1 MCRIGGTEMATRK
14 AIHAYLSPE
23 AHDAWHEFAA
33 EHGVSV
39 SGLLEAIANEWAER
53 LAMGQPALPD
63 EDRLVRSARR
73 VDAERRRR
81 KRD

>member
-1 MCRIGGTEMATRK
+1 MAETRK

-39 SGLLEAIANEWAER
+39 SGLLEALGLEWHEQLEADKLDSSRYES
-53 LAMGQPALPD
+53 LTK
-63 EDRLVRSARR
+63 SARKI
-73 VDAERRRR
+73 DSQRRRR
-81 KRD
+81 KRG